1 MSRHD
6 EHRRDEKDTT
16 PIHTRAGT
24 SDGLTETGEPMTGA
38 AGRETQEEASGFW
51 EQIGATIEG
60 KHEGE
65 VHEPSTKEDE
75 RR

>member
-6 EHRRDEKDTT
+6 RHHRDEKDTT
-16 PIHTRAGT
+16 PINTRAGT
-24 SDGLTETGEPMTGA
+24 TDGRVDTGEPMTGVGGPEA
-38 AGRETQEEASGFW
+38 QQEASDFW

-75 RR
+75 RS